1 MLAMVVKK
9 VQVGLRLTLR
19 TTKKGR
25 PQRLIFTRR
34 SLKPVAN
41 RTVVTKDKRKNV
53 LLVHV
58 YVYFIHHNKTGRRKT
73 FITMASS
80 ENKPKNIN
88 LFDYSEEDLLQH
100 NALTHYEILNVP
112 VFATFDDVKK
122 AYRKSSLKYHPD
134 KTGRGDDDYVFL
146 AVKAAYDTLT
156 DSAKR
161 QAYDSTVMPFD
172 DAIPPSRS
180 QLLQDPLLSYKDDDF
195 YDLFGPVFERNLRF
209 DARLRPENHKKNKNT
224 NNLQKTSASKAPT
237 LGDANTPIEEVH
249 AFYEY
254 WVHFE
259 SWRDYSQTAADEL
272 EIDQEN
278 AESRY
283 EKRWL
288 QKEVDRRAKQ
298 LKKQEMARIQLLV
311 ERASEADPRLRKER
325 LERQQAKAEAAR
337 QRELEA
343 EKRKQEL
350 IEAEK
355 REVERLEQE
364 KERKAAEKI
373 AREQEKKM
381 VRKERQ
387 QLRRMTSASFESVKD
402 ESDTLPWKDSYDMS
416 VDVDFL
422 CTSLNFTQLKE
433 LNAKYESHED
443 HTKALLFVQE
453 KVQRFKDGEESIDPP
468 TQQNGGATTENT
480 QTDSK
485 PSTTSNPWSQEEM
498 SALAKG
504 MKKFPAGGA
513 NRWDQIANYVNSLC
527 RQDVPRTRQECIEK
541 FNALARES
549 KNVENTTEEEP
560 KKATENGDDGNE
572 WTPEQDQQLQD
583 GLAKFPATMDK
594 NERWTSIAKGVTG
607 KSKKDCVQRFKTI
620 REALKNRK

>member
-1 MLAMVVKK
+1 MPLKS
-9 VQVGLRLTLR
+9 
-19 TTKKGR
+19 
-25 PQRLIFTRR
+25 I
-34 SLKPVAN
+34 SLHFERVEAN
-41 RTVVTKDKRKNV
+41 NQS
-53 LLVHV
+53 
-58 YVYFIHHNKTGRRKT
+58 I
-73 FITMASS
+73 MASS
-80 ENKPKNIN
+80 ESKPKIVN
-88 LFDYSEEDLLQH
+88 LFDYTEEDLLQH

-112 VFATFDDVKK
+112 VFATSDDVKK
-122 AYRKSSLKYHPD
+122 AYRRSSLKYHPD

-172 DAIPPSRS
+172 DEIPPPRS
-180 QLLQDPLLSYKDDDF
+180 QLLQDSLLLYKDEDF
-195 YDLFGPVFERNLRF
+195 YGLFGPVFERNLRF
-209 DARLRPENHKKNKNT
+209 DARLRPENHKKNKNN
-224 NNLQKTSASKAPT
+224 NNLQKTSASKAPS
-237 LGDANTPIEEVH
+237 LGDADTPIEEVH

-288 QKEVDRRAKQ
+288 QKEIDRRAKQ

-325 LERQQAKAEAAR
+325 LERQQAKVEAAK
-337 QRELEA
+337 QRELDA
-343 EKRKQEL
+343 EKRKQKQ

-355 REVERLEQE
+355 REEERLEQE
-364 KERKAAEKI
+364 KERKATEKI

-387 QLRRMTSASFESVKD
+387 QLRRMTSASFESVKEEID
-402 ESDTLPWKDSYDMS
+402 ELPWKDSYDMS

-422 CTSLNFTQLKE
+422 CASLNVTQLKE
-433 LNAKYESHED
+433 INTKYESHED
-443 HTKALLFVQE
+443 HARALLFVQE
-453 KVQRFKDGEESIDPP
+453 KVQKVKDGEECINADQVPE
-468 TQQNGGATTENT
+468 QNGGTAAESNHNGNK
-480 QTDSK
+480 S
-485 PSTTSNPWSQEEM
+485 STTSNPWSQEEM

-504 MKKFPAGGA
+504 IKKFPAGGA
-513 NRWDQIANYVNSLC
+513 NRWDQIANYVNNLC
-527 RQDVPRTRQECIEK
+527 RQDVPRARQECIEK

-549 KNVENTTEEEP
+549 KNNTESPTEEEP
-560 KKATENGDDGNE
+560 KNGAENGDDSSE
-572 WTPEQDQQLQD
+572 WTAEQDQQLQD
-583 GLAKFPATMDK
+583 GLTKYPATMDK
-594 NERWTSIAKGVTG
+594 NERWTNIAKGVPG

-620 REALKNRK
+620 RDALKNRK

>member
-1 MLAMVVKK
+1 VKK
-9 VQVGLRLTLR
+9 NIAVDLVISC
-19 TTKKGR
+19 KG
-25 PQRLIFTRR
+25 QSILFTMT
-34 SLKPVAN
+34 SSDNKAKPV
-41 RTVVTKDKRKNV
+41 
-53 LLVHV
+53 
-58 YVYFIHHNKTGRRKT
+58 
-73 FITMASS
+73 
-80 ENKPKNIN
+80 N
-88 LFDYSEEDLLQH
+88 LFDYSEEELLQN

-112 VFATFDDVKK
+112 VFATTDDVKK

-172 DAIPPSRS
+172 DEIPPSRS
-180 QLLQDPLLSYKDDDF
+180 QLLQDPLLLYKDEDF

-209 DARLRPENHKKNKNT
+209 DARLRPENHKKNKN
-224 NNLQKTSASKAPT
+224 NNNIQKTSASKAPT

-288 QKEVDRRAKQ
+288 QKEIDRRAKQ

-325 LERQQAKAEAAR
+325 LERQQAKVEAAK

-343 EKRKQEL
+343 ERKKQEQ

-355 REVERLEQE
+355 REEERLEQE
-364 KERKAAEKI
+364 KQQKAAEKM

-381 VRKERQ
+381 IRKERQ
-387 QLRRMTSASFESVKD
+387 QLRRMTSASFESVKEEED
-402 ESDTLPWKDSYDMS
+402 ELPWKDSYDMS

-422 CTSLNFTQLKE
+422 CASLSFTQLKE
-433 LNAKYESHED
+433 INTKYESHED
-443 HTKALLFVQE
+443 HAKALQFVQE
-453 KVQRFKDGEESIDPP
+453 KVKKVKDGEECGNADQSPEP
-468 TQQNGGATTENT
+468 SCGLAATELNNSGTR
-480 QTDSK
+480 S
-485 PSTTSNPWSQEEM
+485 SATSNPWSQEEM

-504 MKKFPAGGA
+504 IKKFPAGGA
-513 NRWDQIANYVNSLC
+513 NRWDQIANYVNNLC
-527 RQDVPRTRQECIEK
+527 RQDVPRTRQECIDK
-541 FNALARES
+541 YNALARES
-549 KNVENTTEEEP
+549 KHTDTTTEEEP
-560 KKATENGDDGNE
+560 KNGAENGDESNE
-572 WTPEQDQQLQD
+572 WTAEQDQQLQD
-583 GLAKFPATMDK
+583 GLTKFPATMDK
-594 NERWTSIAKGVTG
+594 NERWASIAKGVTG
-607 KSKKDCVQRFKTI
+607 KSKKDCVQRFKAI